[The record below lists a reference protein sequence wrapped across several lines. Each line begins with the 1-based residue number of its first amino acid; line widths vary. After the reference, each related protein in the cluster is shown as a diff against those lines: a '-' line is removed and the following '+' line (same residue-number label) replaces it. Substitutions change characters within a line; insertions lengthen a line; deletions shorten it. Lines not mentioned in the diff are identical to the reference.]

1 MQLVPA
7 QTEGLLFACALGA
20 GIRYVEGAS
29 DHVPEDAVALGRQ
42 RDGLIRHGR
51 FLRDAWPDPPA
62 FDSETTPDL
71 DAYLRRVADYPLA
84 VRFALRAA
92 LGQAGDL
99 KTELAFGPSFAWL
112 QRLEAL
118 PARQRADRA
127 YDFGAGLTLAI
138 PCGDAGLFLRGWLWD
153 PHSAAERLTLISPYG
168 ERQRVSPY
176 FLPLADDPVRRHFAP
191 DGLPAHLA
199 PPNFAAFVPLDRDPR
214 HCLQVRLEIALRGG
228 VIEELVSPVYRLSRP
243 QGRDALLASLPAGA
257 MTPALLEACVHP
269 ALSALNGDLLAGKQI
284 AETHRFGGTL
294 ASPAVSVIV
303 PLYGAYDFLDIQAAR
318 FGFDPGMREAELIY
332 VLDRPED
339 AALVRDWLDGLHR
352 TYGLACRLAVCAE
365 NYGYGPA
372 CMLGAGLASA
382 PLLLFLNADVVP
394 ETPGWLA
401 RLAAFH
407 RTQPQAGVTG
417 PRLLFPDGG
426 LQHAGLFFSRGEQ
439 DWWVNRHYWKGFPG
453 DHPPALVSREVPGV
467 TGACLMIE
475 AGLFREAG
483 GFDAGYVLGDFE
495 DSTLA
500 LACRALGRRNYYC
513 AEVTLIHQERASM
526 ALHPGHRGGIA
537 SAYNGWLQDRFWG
550 DAIAALMA
558 DPAFAETPLP
568 VPA

>member
-1 MQLVPA
+1 MAGTPSI
-7 QTEGLLFACALGA
+7 LFACRLA
-20 GIRYVEGAS
+20 GGCCYVEAADAGGVPDGA
-29 DHVPEDAVALGRQ
+29 VFIGRQ
-42 RDGLIRHGR
+42 ADGLTRFGR
-51 FLRDAWPDPPA
+51 FQADKPVIEAVTGP
-62 FDSETTPDL
+62 
-71 DAYLRRVADYPLA
+71 DAYLRRTAAYPTE

-92 LGQAGDL
+92 LGRMSAP
-99 KTELAFGPSFAWL
+99 AFGPDFAWL

-138 PCGDAGLFLRGWLWD
+138 PSGDAGLFLRGWLWD
-153 PHSAAERLTLISPYG
+153 PHGAVERLTLISPFG
-168 ERQRVSPY
+168 ERQPVTPH
-176 FLPLADDPVRRHFAP
+176 FLPLNDDPVRRHFAP
-191 DGLPAHLA
+191 DGLPAH
-199 PPNFAAFVPLDRDPR
+199 PGSPNFAAFVPLARDPR
-214 HCLQVRLEIALRGG
+214 HCLQVRLEIALQGG
-228 VIEELVSPVYRLSRP
+228 LTEELVSPVHRLSRP
-243 QGRDALLASLPAGA
+243 QGRDALLASLPAEA
-257 MTPALLEACVHP
+257 VTPALLEGCVHP
-269 ALSALNGDLLAGKQI
+269 ALSALNCDLTADGHLAEI
-284 AETHRFGGTL
+284 ESFGAVP
-294 ASPAVSVIV
+294 ASPTVSIIV

-318 FGFDPGMREAELIY
+318 FGFDPGLRDAELIY

-339 AALVRDWLDGLHR
+339 AALVRDRLDGLHR

-372 CMLGAGLASA
+372 CMLGAGLANA

-394 ETPGWLA
+394 EESGWLA

-407 RTQPQAGVTG
+407 RAQPDVGVTG

-426 LQHAGLFFSRGEQ
+426 LQHAGLFFSHGEQ
-439 DWWVNRHYWKGFPG
+439 RWWVNRHYWKGFPG
-453 DHPPALVSREVPGV
+453 DHPPALANREVPGV
-467 TGACLMIE
+467 TGACLMID
-475 AGLFREAG
+475 AGLFRQAG

-513 AEVTLIHQERASM
+513 ADVVLVHQERASM

-537 SAYNGWLQDRFWG
+537 SAYNGWLQDRVWG
-550 DAIAALMA
+550 EAIAALMA
-558 DPAFAETPLP
+558 DPTFAETPLP

>member
-1 MQLVPA
+1 MQVLPA
-7 QTEGLLFACALGA
+7 QSEGLLFACLLDA
-20 GIRYVEGAS
+20 GVRYVEGAANS
-29 DHVPEDAVALGRQ
+29 LPEGAVVLGHQ

-51 FLRDAWPDPPA
+51 FLRNAQPGPSEAAP
-62 FDSETTPDL
+62 ETTPDL
-71 DAYLRRVADYPLA
+71 DAYLRRVADYPLS

-92 LGQAGDL
+92 LGQAGG
-99 KTELAFGPSFAWL
+99 AGFGPSFAWL

-153 PHSAAERLTLISPYG
+153 PQGAAERLTLISPYG
-168 ERQRVSPY
+168 ERRPVTPHR
-176 FLPLADDPVRRHFAP
+176 LPLANDPVRRHFAP
-191 DGLPAHLA
+191 DGVPSHPL
-199 PPNFAAFVPLDRDPR
+199 PPNVAAFVPLDRDPR

-228 VIEELVSPVYRLSRP
+228 LTEEMVSPVHRLSRS
-243 QGRDALLASLPAGA
+243 QARDALLASLPAEA
-257 MTPALLEACVHP
+257 VTPALLEACVHP
-269 ALSALNGDLLAGKQI
+269 ALSVLNDDLLSGKHI
-284 AETHRFGGTL
+284 VETHRFGGMP

-303 PLYGAYDFLDIQAAR
+303 PLYGAYDFLDIQAAC
-318 FGFDPGMREAELIY
+318 FAFDPGMRDADLIY

-339 AALVRDWLDGLHR
+339 AVLVRDRLDGLHR
-352 TYGLACRLAVCAE
+352 TYGLACRLAICAE

-372 CMLGAGLASA
+372 CTLGAGLASA

-394 ETPGWLA
+394 EAPGWLS

-407 RTQPQAGVTG
+407 KAQPESGVTG

-426 LQHAGLFFSRGEQ
+426 LQHAGLFFARGEQ
-439 DWWVNRHYWKGFPG
+439 DCWVNRHYWKGFPG
-453 DHPPALVSREVPGV
+453 DHPPALASREVPGV

-475 AGLFREAG
+475 EKLFREAG
-483 GFDAGYVLGDFE
+483 GFREEYVLGDFE

-500 LACRALGRRNYYC
+500 LACRARGRRNFYC
-513 AEVTLIHQERASM
+513 AEVTLVHQERTSM

-537 SAYNGWLQDRFWG
+537 SLYNGWLQDRRWG
-550 DAIAALMA
+550 GAIAVLMA
-558 DPAFAETPLP
+558 DPVFAETPLP

>member
-1 MQLVPA
+1 MAGTPSI
-7 QTEGLLFACALGA
+7 LFACRLA
-20 GIRYVEGAS
+20 GGCCYVETADAGGVPDGA
-29 DHVPEDAVALGRQ
+29 VFIGRQ
-42 RDGLIRHGR
+42 ADGLTRFGR
-51 FLRDAWPDPPA
+51 FQPDEPA
-62 FDSETTPDL
+62 IEAVTGP
-71 DAYLRRVADYPLA
+71 DAYLQRTAAYPTE
-84 VRFALRAA
+84 VRFALREA
-92 LGQAGDL
+92 LGLAS
-99 KTELAFGPSFAWL
+99 TPAFGPDFAWL

-153 PHSAAERLTLISPYG
+153 PHGAVEGLTLISPFG
-168 ERQRVSPY
+168 ERPPVTPH
-176 FLPLADDPVRRHFAP
+176 FLPLNDDPVRRHFAP
-191 DGLPAHLA
+191 DGLPAHPG
-199 PPNFAAFVPLDRDPR
+199 PPNFAAFVPLARDPR
-214 HCLQVRLEIALRGG
+214 HCLQVRLEIALQGG
-228 VIEELVSPVYRLSRP
+228 LTEELVSPVHRLSRP
-243 QGRDALLASLPAGA
+243 RGRDALLASLPAEA
-257 MTPALLEACVHP
+257 VTPALLEECVHP
-269 ALSALNGDLLAGKQI
+269 ALSALNGDLMAGRYLAEIEG
-284 AETHRFGGTL
+284 FGAVP
-294 ASPAVSVIV
+294 ASPTVSIIV

-318 FGFDPGMREAELIY
+318 FGFDPGLRDAELIY

-339 AALVRDWLDGLHR
+339 AALVRDRLDGLHR

-372 CMLGAGLASA
+372 CMLGAGLANA

-394 ETPGWLA
+394 EESGWLA

-407 RTQPQAGVTG
+407 RAQPDVGVTG

-426 LQHAGLFFSRGEQ
+426 LQHAGLFFSHGEQ

-453 DHPPALVSREVPGV
+453 DHPPALASREVPGV
-467 TGACLMIE
+467 TGACLMID
-475 AGLFREAG
+475 AGLFRQAG
-483 GFDAGYVLGDFE
+483 GFDTCYVLGDFE

-500 LACRALGRRNYYC
+500 LACRALGRRSHYC
-513 AEVTLIHQERASM
+513 ADVALVHQERTSM

-537 SAYNGWLQDRFWG
+537 SAYNGWLQDRVWG
-550 DAIAALMA
+550 EAIAALMA

>member
-7 QTEGLLFACALGA
+7 QTEGLLFTCALGA
-20 GIRYVEGAS
+20 GLRYVEGAS
-29 DHVPEDAVALGRQ
+29 DSVPEDAVALGRQ

-51 FLRDAWPDPPA
+51 FLRDAWPDPPETA
-62 FDSETTPDL
+62 PETTPDL
-71 DAYLRRVADYPLA
+71 DAYLRRVADYPLD

-92 LGQAGDL
+92 LGQVGGP
-99 KTELAFGPSFAWL
+99 KSEPAFGPSFAWL

-127 YDFGAGLTLAI
+127 YDFGAGLTLAV

-153 PHSAAERLTLISPYG
+153 PQGAVQSMTLISPYG
-168 ERQRVSPY
+168 ERQRVMPY

-191 DGLPAHLA
+191 DGLPSHPL

-214 HCLQVRLEIALRGG
+214 HCLQVRLEIVLPGG
-228 VIEELVSPVYRLSRP
+228 LTEELVSPVHRLSRP

-257 MTPALLEACVHP
+257 ATPALLEGCVHP
-269 ALSALNGDLLAGKQI
+269 ALSVLNGDLLAGKQI
-284 AETHRFGGTL
+284 AETHRFGM
-294 ASPAVSVIV
+294 APVSSAVSVIV
-303 PLYGAYDFLDIQAAR
+303 PLYGVYDFLDIQAVR

-339 AALVRDWLDGLHR
+339 AIAVRDRLEGLHQ

-372 CMLGAGLASA
+372 CTLGAGLASA

-394 ETPGWLA
+394 ETPGWLS

-407 RTQPQAGVTG
+407 AAQPEAGVTG
-417 PRLLFPDGG
+417 PRLLFADGG
-426 LQHAGLFFSRGEQ
+426 LQHAGLFFARGEQ
-439 DWWVNRHYWKGFPG
+439 PWWVNRHYWKGFPG
-453 DHPPALVSREVPGV
+453 DHPPALINREVPGV

-475 AGLFREAG
+475 ADLFRQAG
-483 GFDAGYVLGDFE
+483 GFHQEYVLGDFE

-513 AEVTLIHQERASM
+513 ADIALVHQERASM
-526 ALHPGHRGGIA
+526 ALHPGHRGGVA
-537 SAYNGWLQDRFWG
+537 SLYNGWLQDRRWG
-550 DAIAALMA
+550 KAIAALMA

>member
-1 MQLVPA
+1 MADTPSF
-7 QTEGLLFACALGA
+7 LFACRLADGC
-20 GIRYVEGAS
+20 RYVEAAGP
-29 DHVPEDAVALGRQ
+29 VLPEGAVAIGRQ
-42 RDGLIRHGR
+42 ADNLTR
-51 FLRDAWPDPPA
+51 FGQFQAGDAA
-62 FDSETTPDL
+62 IGAESGL
-71 DAYLRRVADYPLA
+71 DAYLRRTAAYPPD
-84 VRFALRAA
+84 VRFALREA
-92 LGQAGDL
+92 LGRASAP
-99 KTELAFGPSFAWL
+99 AFGPDFAWL
-112 QRLEAL
+112 QRLEGL
-118 PARQRADRA
+118 PPRQRADRA

-153 PHSAAERLTLISPYG
+153 PHRAVEGLTLISPYG
-168 ERQRVSPY
+168 ERQPVMPW

-191 DGLPAHLA
+191 DGLPAHPV

-214 HCLQVRLEIALRGG
+214 HCLQVRLEIALCGG
-228 VIEELVSPVYRLSRP
+228 LTEELVSPVHRLSRP

-257 MTPALLEACVHP
+257 VTPALLEGCVHP
-269 ALSALNGDLLAGKQI
+269 ALSALNDALQAGKQLTDI
-284 AETHRFGGTL
+284 HDSGVQP
-294 ASPAVSVIV
+294 SHPKVSIIV

-318 FGFDPGMREAELIY
+318 FGFDAGLHDAELIY

-339 AALVRDWLDGLHR
+339 AALVRDRLDGLRR

-394 ETPGWLA
+394 EEPGWLA

-407 RTQPQAGVTG
+407 RARPDAGVTG

-426 LQHAGLFFSRGEQ
+426 LQHAGLFFSRDEQ
-439 DWWVNRHYWKGFPG
+439 EWWVNRHYWKGLPG

-467 TGACLMIE
+467 TGACLMIG
-475 AGLFREAG
+475 ADLFREAG
-483 GFDAGYVLGDFE
+483 GFDAGHVLGDFE

-513 AEVTLIHQERASM
+513 ADVMLTHHERASM

-537 SAYNGWLQDRFWG
+537 SAYNGWLQDRVWG

>member
-1 MQLVPA
+1 MAGTPSI
-7 QTEGLLFACALGA
+7 LFACRLAGGCCYVEAAGA
-20 GIRYVEGAS
+20 GGVPEGA
-29 DHVPEDAVALGRQ
+29 VFIGRQ
-42 RDGLIRHGR
+42 ADGLIRFGR
-51 FLRDAWPDPPA
+51 FQADGPA
-62 FDSETTPDL
+62 IEAATGL
-71 DAYLRRVADYPLA
+71 DAYLHRTAAYPAD
-84 VRFALRAA
+84 VRFALREA
-92 LGQAGDL
+92 LGRASAP
-99 KTELAFGPSFAWL
+99 AFGPDFAWL

-118 PARQRADRA
+118 PARQRADRV

-153 PHSAAERLTLISPYG
+153 PQDAMERLTLISPYG
-168 ERQRVSPY
+168 EHRPVIPHR
-176 FLPLADDPVRRHFAP
+176 LPLTNDPVRRHFAP
-191 DGLPAHLA
+191 DGVPSHPVA
-199 PPNFAAFVPLDRDPR
+199 PNFAAFVPLDRDPR

-228 VIEELVSPVYRLSRP
+228 LTEDLVSSVHRLSRP
-243 QGRDALLASLPAGA
+243 QSRDALLASLPAEA
-257 MTPALLEACVHP
+257 VTPALLEACVHP
-269 ALSALNGDLLAGKQI
+269 ALSALNDDLLSGKHI
-284 AETHRFGGTL
+284 AEMHRFGAAP
-294 ASPAVSVIV
+294 ASPAVSIIV

-318 FGFDPGMREAELIY
+318 FGFDPGMPETDLIY

-339 AALVRDWLDGLHR
+339 AAVVRDRLDGLHR
-352 TYGLACRLAVCAE
+352 TYGLACRLAICAE

-372 CMLGAGLASA
+372 CTLGAGLASA

-394 ETPGWLA
+394 EGPGWLA

-407 RTQPQAGVTG
+407 RAQPQAGVTG

-426 LQHAGLFFSRGEQ
+426 LQHAGLFFARGEQ

-453 DHPPALVSREVPGV
+453 DHPPALTSREVPGV

-475 AGLFREAG
+475 ADLFREAG
-483 GFDAGYVLGDFE
+483 GFHQAYVLGDFE

-500 LACRALGRRNYYC
+500 LACRALGRRNSYC
-513 AEVTLIHQERASM
+513 ADVLLTHQERASM

-558 DPAFAETPLP
+558 DPAFAETPLSRL
-568 VPA
+568 PA